1 MKVLVYLFV
10 IAVFVFVECNHT
22 FMGSNVFRPLLFHR
36 NVRYTSNL
44 WRKRVENFTYTIPST
59 SYPYYRPTI
68 QGILAYDLT
77 NSSATANVT
86 QGGIGFQFVTLRMK
100 SDKNREINYDIYIYG

>member
-1 MKVLVYLFV
+1 MKVLLYLFV
-10 IAVFVFVECNHT
+10 IAVFVFVECKHT
-22 FMGSNVFRPLLFHR
+22 FMGSNVFRPLLLHR
-36 NVRYTSNL
+36 NVRYSSNL
-44 WRKRVENFTYTIPST
+44 WRKRVENFTYTIPT
-59 SYPYYRPTI
+59 SSYYRPTI